1 MAVAPPSVRKEK
13 VLSGITTGTREEQ
26 GKPEA
31 KRLYCKSK
39 PSKYQTHHICCQNLA
54 NISSNTF
61 SAIAPSII
69 PKPTMLI
76 LSASYDHFSG
86 NTKYSRVVKC
96 ATSRISARYRNAFI
110 WNYLN
115 SGCIVKLYLIAVHR
129 ISPVKEERHRQ
140 PLRIDRPVRH
150 LLHCHR
156 FQPAHHLLPANPQT
170 L

>member
-1 MAVAPPSVRKEK
+1 MVEKKSEPSEY
-13 VLSGITTGTREEQ
+13 Q
-26 GKPEA
+26 
-31 KRLYCKSK
+31 LY
-39 PSKYQTHHICCQNLA
+39 HICCQNLA

-76 LSASYDHFSG
+76 RSASYDHFSG
-86 NTKYSRVVKC
+86 STKYSRVVKC

-110 WNYLN
+110 GSYLN
-115 SGCIVKLYLIAVHR
+115 SGCIVNSYLTAVQR

-140 PLRIDRPVRH
+140 PLRIDRPERH

-156 FQPAHHLLPANPQT
+156 FQPAHHLLLANPQT